1 MNGQIPDPTLRELRE
16 EIARID
22 HAIVFLVAARI
33 RVARRAIEWRAAHGE
48 DRTNR
53 NQELIV
59 RDRAREWAKQVAL
72 PPEFAA
78 HLIQALVV
86 AGKEPEKPSEQPLP
100 PIPGHITCRLS
111 SLTAAPLPAV
121 SIPPHSTRPAL
132 FRDGPLEDPIRI

>member
-1 MNGQIPDPTLRELRE
+1 MNDPIPDPTLRELRE

-33 RVARRAIEWRAAHGE
+33 RAARRAIEWRTVHGE

-53 NQELIV
+53 SQELIV
-59 RDRAREWAKQVAL
+59 RDRTREWAKQVAL

-78 HLIQALVV
+78 HLIQALIV

-100 PIPGHITCRLS
+100 PLPAHITCRLG
-111 SLTAAPLPAV
+111 SLTAAPPPAV
-121 SIPPHSTRPAL
+121 SLPAHSARPAL
-132 FRDGPLEDPIRI
+132 FRDGPLEDPIRL